1 MGTWFWNVF
10 EFLDVNSEATIY
22 AMKKDNESSYENI
35 YSGKLNE
42 MPVCDLIKYLDYS
55 IQKIRF
61 VREKIQIYI
70 KEEEE

>member
-1 MGTWFWNVF
+1 MGTWFWHVF
-10 EFLDVNSEATIY
+10 EFLDVGGEATVY
-22 AMKKDNESSYENI
+22 AMKKDDESSYENV

-42 MPVCDLIKYLDYS
+42 MLACDLIKYQDYS

-70 KEEEE
+70 KEDI